1 MLTKEELKNIQEY
14 ILEIDKPGAVI
25 AVFDEG
31 KVFARYTD
39 LGYQHLYYTLFDFVF
54 HNTRFVRI
62 RVGGYSFRAATMALN
77 MVKHL
82 PQDRI
87 YLEYLS
93 NSSSSEGNND
103 DDPRIKVVNMG
114 DFNFNYDMDIVKAAE
129 EYDFKSFGDER
140 GMHTMVYYYV
150 NNIETGFYD
159 NSGEFHRFYSKSRG
173 LQAIADVVM
182 IKGFEDITPATAVMC
197 TFTFDNEGNI
207 IIAGNA
213 MHRDRRSRTSSQ
225 RMLISNVGIRC
236 IDLTEKTE

>member
-1 MLTKEELKNIQEY
+1 MQMKEELNNIQEY

-39 LGYQHLYYTLFDFVF
+39 LGYQHFYHTLFDFVF

-62 RVGGYSFRAATMALN
+62 RVGGYSFRAATMAQN
-77 MVKHL
+77 MIKNL
-82 PQDRI
+82 PKDRI

-93 NSSSSEGNND
+93 NGSSEENN
-103 DDPRIKVVNMG
+103 DDPRIKVFKMG
-114 DFNFNYDMDIVKAAE
+114 KYQFNYDMDIVKAAE
-129 EYDFKSFGDER
+129 EYDFKSFGDKN
-140 GMHTMVYYYV
+140 GMHTIVYYYV
-150 NNIETGFYD
+150 NGIETGFYD
-159 NSGEFHRFYSKSRG
+159 NNGEFHRFYSKSRG
-173 LQAIADVVM
+173 LQAITDVIM

-197 TFTFDNEGNI
+197 TFTFDNEVDI

-225 RMLISNVGIRC
+225 RMLINNAGIRC
-236 IDLTEKTE
+236 IDLTANIN